1 MNGVNLILS
10 FRRPA
15 MYTLSFRHHV
25 LAQIARGSRGSR
37 SFCVKRPP
45 TPNQSIYV
53 SKSTDPY
60 FNLTLEDWY
69 AFFLRALL
77 FLYRLQTGSRR
88 LFRHKAPDGP
98 LLFVYR
104 DDPCVILGRNQNP
117 WKEIHIPTLRKVG
130 IPFVRRRSGG
140 GTVYHVRYS
149 RVILLTNKI
158 HHPSTS

>member
-1 MNGVNLILS
+1 MLLYIFPNALKLDTGRCKWSSIAISLHSLGEDTSPLSRCEFSMNGVNLILS

-69 AFFLRALL
+69 AIFCEPCYFCTDSKPDLEGCSDTKHQMGLCFLSIGM
-77 FLYRLQTGSRR
+77 T
-88 LFRHKAPDGP
+88 
-98 LLFVYR
+98 
-104 DDPCVILGRNQNP
+104 
-117 WKEIHIPTLRKVG
+117 
-130 IPFVRRRSGG
+130 
-140 GTVYHVRYS
+140 HVLS
-149 RVILLTNKI
+149 
-158 HHPSTS
+158 